1 MREIK
6 RYSELADTFRNFLQ
20 FQLFPSSLTRSVQS
34 MSVRDNVEDK
44 TPKKA
49 RLSPPRSPAT
59 IASTR
64 KQTGKSALGLPA
76 ITLSEWGF
84 EDIPLPPG
92 PPEPVSR

>member
-1 MREIK
+1 
-6 RYSELADTFRNFLQ
+6 
-20 FQLFPSSLTRSVQS
+20 